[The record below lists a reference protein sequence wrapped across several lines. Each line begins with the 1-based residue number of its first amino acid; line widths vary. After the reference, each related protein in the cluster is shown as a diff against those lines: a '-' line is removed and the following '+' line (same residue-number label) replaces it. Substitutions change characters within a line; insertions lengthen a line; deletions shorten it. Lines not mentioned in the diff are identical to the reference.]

1 MARRITAVVAHDDT
15 ATPRLIAEHVPDDA
29 GIELVEFFDTLNL
42 SAESLLRMNVDLMI
56 VACRENSHEALD
68 LIRLWHTVRGQS
80 PVVVLSH
87 GTDNEFVQEA
97 FSAGADDLIVLQ
109 AGPYIHEQVQRDV
122 EFSIRKAVTRNRAVG
137 ERAPDAGTL
146 ICVLGSKGGV
156 GKTVSATNL
165 SSSLAKRGRRTVLI
179 DLDLQFGDD
188 ALALGLV
195 PDNTLFDL
203 AVSGGS
209 IDAEKLDDFMLRHPS
224 GLRVLAAP
232 ARPDQAINVTA
243 EMMAAIYGMLR
254 EEYDFIVVDTP
265 PSFTSEV
272 IATVDAANWIC
283 MVAMF
288 DALSL
293 KNTRLGLETV
303 ELMGH
308 PPEQTRVVLN
318 RAGTNV
324 GISDGDAV
332 EILGRTPDVFVPS
345 SREIPVSINDGVPV
359 VLSGSR
365 SDAAKALDSL
375 ADLFIQV
382 PEEVEEAEKRPGRRG
397 LLRMKRDKQAIASP
411 QLAREA

>member
-1 MARRITAVVAHDDT
+1 MARRISAIVAHDAT

-29 GIELVEFFDTLNL
+29 GIELVEFFDTLKL
-42 SAESLLRMNVDLMI
+42 SAESLLHLNVDLVI
-56 VACRENSHEALD
+56 IACRENSAEAID
-68 LIRLWHTVRGQS
+68 LIRLVRTTRGQL

-97 FSAGADDLIVLQ
+97 FSAGADDLIVLHP
-109 AGPYIHEQVQRDV
+109 GPYIPEQVSRDV
-122 EFSIRKAVTRNRAVG
+122 EFTIRKAVTRNRTVG

-156 GKTVSATNL
+156 GKTVSSTNL
-165 SSSLAKRGRRTVLI
+165 SVALAKRGRRTVLI

-195 PDNTLFDL
+195 PESTLFDL

-209 IDAEKLDDFMLRHPS
+209 LDPEKLDDFMLRHSS
-224 GLRVLAAP
+224 GLRLLAAP

-243 EMMAAIYGMLR
+243 EMMSSIYAMLR
-254 EEYDFIVVDTP
+254 DEYDFIIVDTP

-308 PPEQTRVVLN
+308 SPDQIRVVLN

-324 GISDGDAV
+324 GISDADAV
-332 EILGRTPDVFVPS
+332 EILGRKPDVFVPS
-345 SREIPVSINDGVPV
+345 SREIPISINDGVPV
-359 VLSGSR
+359 CAVGQQVRR
-365 SDAAKALDSL
+365 SQGARL
-375 ADLFIQV
+375 A
-382 PEEVEEAEKRPGRRG
+382 GRSVRLHARG
-397 LLRMKRDKQAIASP
+397 G
-411 QLAREA
+411 

>member
-1 MARRITAVVAHDDT
+1 MARRISAIVAHDTT

-29 GIELVEFFDTLNL
+29 GIELVEFFDTLKL
-42 SAESLLRMNVDLMI
+42 SAESLLHLNVDLVI
-56 VACRENSHEALD
+56 IACRENSPEAID
-68 LIRLWHTVRGQS
+68 LIRLVRTTRGQL

-87 GTDNEFVQEA
+87 GTDNEFVTEA

-109 AGPYIHEQVQRDV
+109 PGPYIPEQVQRDV
-122 EFSIRKAVTRNRAVG
+122 EFTIRKAVTRNRTVG
-137 ERAPDAGTL
+137 ERSPDAGTL

-156 GKTVSATNL
+156 GKTVSSTNL
-165 SSSLAKRGRRTVLI
+165 SVSLAKRGRRTVLI

-195 PDNTLFDL
+195 PESTLFDL

-209 IDAEKLDDFMLRHPS
+209 LDAEKLDDFMLRHSS
-224 GLRVLAAP
+224 GLRLLAAP

-243 EMMAAIYGMLR
+243 EMVSSIYAMLR

-308 PPEQTRVVLN
+308 SPEQIRVVLN

-324 GISDGDAV
+324 GISDSDAV

-345 SREIPVSINDGVPV
+345 
-359 VLSGSR
+359 
-365 SDAAKALDSL
+365 
-375 ADLFIQV
+375 
-382 PEEVEEAEKRPGRRG
+382 
-397 LLRMKRDKQAIASP
+397 
-411 QLAREA
+411 

>member
-1 MARRITAVVAHDDT
+1 MARRITAVVAHDET
-15 ATPRLIAEHVPDDA
+15 ATPRLISEHIPEDA
-29 GIELVEFFDTLNL
+29 GIELVEFFDTLIL

-56 VACRENSHEALD
+56 VACRENSHEALA
-68 LIRLWHTVRGQS
+68 LTRLWHTVRGQS

-87 GTDNEFVQEA
+87 GTDSEFVQEA
-97 FSAGADDLIVLQ
+97 FSAGADDLMVMQ
-109 AGPYIHEQVQRDV
+109 PGPYIPEQVQRDV

-156 GKTVSATNL
+156 GKTVSSTNL
-165 SSSLAKRGRRTVLI
+165 SASLAKRGRRTVLI

-195 PDNTLFDL
+195 PESTLFDL

-209 IDAEKLDDFMLRHPS
+209 LDAEKLDDFMLRHSS

-243 EMMAAIYGMLR
+243 EMMASIYAMLR

-272 IATVDAANWIC
+272 ITTVDAANWIC
-283 MVAMF
+283 MIAMF

-308 PPEQTRVVLN
+308 SPEQTRVVLN

-324 GISDGDAV
+324 GISDADAV
-332 EILGRTPDVFVPS
+332 EILGRKPDVFVPS

-375 ADLFIQV
+375 ADLFIQL
-382 PEEVEEAEKRPGRRG
+382 PEEAEEAEKRPRRG
-397 LLRMKRDKQAIASP
+397 LLRKREKQAIGSP
-411 QLAREA
+411 QLAREG